1 MANYKRYT
9 RNSRAEILRSELMA
23 YMLLVVEK
31 VGDRAVRSESE
42 GRTLYDRMVRFS
54 EDLKQRGLLTMSQSL
69 RTDAAGARVTAR
81 GEKPVV
87 RDGPFA
93 EAKEMIGGIFLL
105 TCATREQAIEIAR
118 ECPAAEWATIE
129 VRELGPCFS

>member
-1 MANYKRYT
+1 
-9 RNSRAEILRSELMA
+9 MA

-31 VGDRAVRSESE
+31 AGDRAARSENE
-42 GRTLYDRMVRFS
+42 GRVLYDRMVQFS
-54 EDLKQRGLLTMSQSL
+54 AKLKERGLLTLSQSL
-69 RTDAAGARVTAR
+69 KTEAAGVRLTR
-81 GEKPVV
+81 RSDETVV

-93 EAKEMIGGIFLL
+93 ETKEMIGGFFLL
-105 TCATREQAIEIAR
+105 TCDTREQAVEIAR